1 MERRERV
8 VKIKELLKKEGLDNK
23 YEVATFCHEPVLKY
37 VQEDGEVRIT
47 FLPQA
52 WEAVEHTVANIKTAN
67 SDNERS
73 S

>member
-8 VKIKELLKKEGLDNK
+8 AKLKKLLEKEGLNNK

-37 VQEDGEVRIT
+37 VQENGEVKIT

-52 WEAVEHTVANIKTAN
+52 WEAVEHTVANIKAAN

-73 S
+73 L